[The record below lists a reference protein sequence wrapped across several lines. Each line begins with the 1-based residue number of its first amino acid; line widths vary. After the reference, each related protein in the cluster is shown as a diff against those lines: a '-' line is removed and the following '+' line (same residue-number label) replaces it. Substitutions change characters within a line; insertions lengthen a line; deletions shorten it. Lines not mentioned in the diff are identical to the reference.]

1 MGLESSWFGGGG
13 SWFCL
18 LISSPDLMRSAA
30 FRIVASP
37 LPSCR
42 WSWVS
47 LLRVGGG
54 SAGPVVFFTFV
65 AAYGFLFAG
74 LKFVDPKGFLI
85 LALIY
90 QRELVREMFRVGGH
104 FIRRLYLYRY

>member
-54 SAGPVVFFTFV
+54 FAGPVVFFTFV
-65 AAYGFLFAG
+65 AAYGFLFVG
-74 LKFVDPKGFLI
+74 LEFVDPKGF
-85 LALIY
+85 
-90 QRELVREMFRVGGH
+90 
-104 FIRRLYLYRY
+104 